1 MTFNEIFFNIKQAQ
15 IRNHDIIKFGGSLG
29 DIPLDIWTFL
39 SIYPIY
45 LLFIFIIIGSFFWK
59 KYSVFHNLLVS
70 DGNKFFV
77 ILDKIGRFIGYSFLK
92 LQLIVFIFAFVILI
106 LVGIGLLILQFFIK

>member
-1 MTFNEIFFNIKQAQ
+1 MTLNEIFFNIKQAQ
-15 IRNHDIIKFGGSLG
+15 IRNYDIIKSGGSLG

-45 LLFIFIIIGSFFWK
+45 LLFIFLIIGIFFWN
-59 KYSVFHNLLVS
+59 KYLVFHNLLVS

-77 ILDKIGRFIGYSFLK
+77 ILDNIGRFIPKFFL
-92 LQLIVFIFAFVILI
+92 IIFVT
-106 LVGIGLLILQFFIK
+106 FFILLLMLFLIIQIVVYLND

>member
-1 MTFNEIFFNIKQAQ
+1 MTLNEIFFNIKKAQ
-15 IRNHDIIKFGGSLG
+15 IRNLDIIESGGGLG

-77 ILDKIGRFIGYSFLK
+77 ILDKIGRFIGYFFLK
-92 LQLIVFIFAFVILI
+92 FYWIVAIVAFVILI
-106 LVGIGLLILQFFIK
+106 LAMVGLLLLEIYY